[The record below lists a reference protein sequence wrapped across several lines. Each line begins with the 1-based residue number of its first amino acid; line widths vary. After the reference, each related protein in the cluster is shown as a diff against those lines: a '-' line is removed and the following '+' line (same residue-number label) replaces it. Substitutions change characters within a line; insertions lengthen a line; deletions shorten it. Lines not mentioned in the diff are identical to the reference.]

1 MSFLLDPDFSEE
13 NACSGLISICMTKDG
28 KICGVFKGDG
38 VAIKYCEIRSLIEKA
53 KENTELLTSSVVEEE
68 MRKRRERVKRIHNP
82 YNLESLCGKKDR
94 PARVCPIDCTGQRL
108 TTTPP

>member
-38 VAIKYCEIRSLIEKA
+38 VAIKYCQIRSLIEKA
-53 KENTELLTSSVVEEE
+53 KENTELLTSSVVEVVEEE

-82 YNLESLCGKKDR
+82 YNSEDLITVEMR
-94 PARVCPIDCTGQRL
+94 PQRRY
-108 TTTPP
+108 